1 VTAPSEP
8 ATSAA
13 DLAERALVGALLW
26 DSGRVRDVRD
36 WLRPGDLNHWKA
48 RSIYQTLTG
57 LDRDGRS
64 VPVTELPAVIAAGTY
79 HDSRQGAITAVDLH
93 TYMRATPATPPA
105 SAQFPDQL
113 VRSNHVVYAR
123 RVLEAAAR
131 YMVAVAGSRIQEAA
145 EHSREYPDLGAGALA
160 ATLAHTQQ
168 RLQVLG
174 ERLRHAQGSP
184 GSLITAALGGP
195 VPDTLPADVP
205 ELATAGIG
213 SGPPA
218 PPLTTRAVIEAERE
232 VLTACLTDPAT
243 RAALLGWLTPEDFCR
258 PEHAATWA
266 AYATLTK
273 AGTPIDYVTLA
284 WECERHHPD
293 YDSPGLPA
301 DQLATMARHTPGLPG
316 PAVRTVAHA
325 SLLRHTDTA
334 REHVQ
339 AIAND
344 HTTDALTV
352 VSAAADAYRDV
363 EHHARRLSGTTTAVS
378 RASAALNPTT
388 NETTPGIPPHRSTP
402 PPTRIPPP
410 DPPPQRDHQRGR

>member
-64 VPVTELPAVIAAGTY
+64 VPVTELPALIAAGTY

-105 SAQFPDQL
+105 STQFPDQL

-131 YMVAVAGSRIQEAA
+131 SMVAVAGSRIQEAA
-145 EHSREYPDLGAGALA
+145 EHSREYPDLGSGALA
-160 ATLAHTQQ
+160 AALAHTQQ

-184 GSLITAALGGP
+184 GALLTAALGGP
-195 VPDTLPADVP
+195 VPDTLPAAAP
-205 ELATAGIG
+205 ELEPAGIG

-232 VLTACLTDPAT
+232 VLTACLTDPTT
-243 RAALLGWLTPEDFCR
+243 RAALLGWLTPEDFSR

-266 AYATLTK
+266 AYSALTK

-284 WECERHHPD
+284 WECERHNPD
-293 YDSPGLPA
+293 PGLPA

-325 SLLRHTDTA
+325 SLLRHTDAA
-334 REHVQ
+334 REHVA
-339 AIAND
+339 AIAD
-344 HTTDALTV
+344 DRTADALTV
-352 VSAAADAYRDV
+352 VSAAADAYREV
-363 EHHARRLSGTTTAVS
+363 EHHARRLTGRTTTAVS
-378 RASAALNPTT
+378 RASAALNPIT
-388 NETTPGIPPHRSTP
+388 NDTPPGSRQPHWTAP
-402 PPTRIPPP
+402 PPTRPP
-410 DPPPQRDHQRGR
+410 DQPPQPDHQRGR

>member
-1 VTAPSEP
+1 MTAPGEP
-8 ATSAA
+8 ATSAV

-26 DSGRVRDVRD
+26 DCGRVRDVRD
-36 WLRPGDLNHWKA
+36 WLRPGDFNHWKA

-64 VPVTELPAVIAAGTY
+64 VAVTELPAVIAAGTY
-79 HDSRQGAITAVDLH
+79 HDSRHGAITAVDLH

-131 YMVAVAGSRIQEAA
+131 YMVAVAGSRIHEAA
-145 EHSREYPDLGAGALA
+145 EHSREYPDLGPGALA
-160 ATLAHTQQ
+160 TTLAHTQQ
-168 RLQVLG
+168 RLQVLS

-195 VPDTLPADVP
+195 VPDTLPNDA
-205 ELATAGIG
+205 ELEPAGIQP
-213 SGPPA
+213 GPGA
-218 PPLTTRAVIEAERE
+218 PPLTTRAVIEAEHE

-243 RAALLGWLTPEDFCR
+243 RTALLGWLTPDDFSR

-284 WECERHHPD
+284 WECERHNPD

-316 PAVRTVAHA
+316 PAVRTIAHA

-334 REHVQ
+334 REQVA

-344 HTTDALTV
+344 RTTDALTV
-352 VSAAADAYRDV
+352 VSAAADAYREV
-363 EHHARRLSGTTTAVS
+363 EHHARRLTGTTTAVS
-378 RASAALNPTT
+378 RATAALNPTT
-388 NETTPGIPPHRSTP
+388 NDTP
-402 PPTRIPPP
+402 PGRQPHWTAPPP
-410 DPPPQRDHQRGR
+410 PRPPDQPPQPDHHRGR

>member
-1 VTAPSEP
+1 
-8 ATSAA
+8 
-13 DLAERALVGALLW
+13 
-26 DSGRVRDVRD
+26 
-36 WLRPGDLNHWKA
+36 
-48 RSIYQTLTG
+48 
-57 LDRDGRS
+57 
-64 VPVTELPAVIAAGTY
+64 VIAAGTY

-123 RVLEAAAR
+123 RVLEAATR

-195 VPDTLPADVP
+195 IPDTLPADELLP
-205 ELATAGIG
+205 EPAGIQ
-213 SGPPA
+213 SGPGT

-232 VLTACLTDPAT
+232 VLTACLTDPST

-293 YDSPGLPA
+293 HDSPGLQA
-301 DQLATMARHTPGLPG
+301 DQLATMARHIPALPG
-316 PAVRTVAHA
+316 PAVRTIAHA

-334 REHVQ
+334 REQVQ
-339 AIAND
+339 AIAED
-344 HTTDALTV
+344 RTTDALTV
-352 VSAAADAYRDV
+352 VSAAADAYREV
-363 EHHARRLSGTTTAVS
+363 EHHARRLSGTTTAVG
-378 RASAALNPTT
+378 RASAALNLTT
-388 NETTPGIPPHRSTP
+388 HTPPGGKPPHWPTP
-402 PPTRIPPP
+402 PPTRPP
-410 DPPPQRDHQRGR
+410 DQPPQPDHSRGR

>member
-1 VTAPSEP
+1 MTAPSEP
-8 ATSAA
+8 ATSAV

-64 VPVTELPAVIAAGTY
+64 VAVTELPAVIAAGTY

-105 SAQFPDQL
+105 SAAFPDQL

-131 YMVAVAGSRIQEAA
+131 SMVAVAGSRIQEAA

-160 ATLAHTQQ
+160 AALAHTQQ

-174 ERLRHAQGSP
+174 ERLRHAQGCP
-184 GSLITAALGGP
+184 GSLLTAALGGP
-195 VPDTLPADVP
+195 VPDTLPADAL
-205 ELATAGIG
+205 ELVTAGIQSG
-213 SGPPA
+213 SPA

-232 VLTACLTDPAT
+232 VLTACLTDPTT
-243 RAALLGWLTPEDFCR
+243 RAALLGWLTPKDFSR

-266 AYATLTK
+266 TYGALNK

-293 YDSPGLPA
+293 HDSPGLPA

-325 SLLRHTDTA
+325 SLLRHTDAA
-334 REHVQ
+334 REHVA
-339 AIAND
+339 AIAD
-344 HTTDALTV
+344 DRTADALTV

-363 EHHARRLSGTTTAVS
+363 EHHARRLTGGTTTAVS

-388 NETTPGIPPHRSTP
+388 NTAAGGVPPPWPTP
-402 PPTRIPPP
+402 PLTRTP
-410 DPPPQRDHQRGR
+410 DPPPQPDHRRGR

>member
-64 VPVTELPAVIAAGTY
+64 VPVTDLPAVIAAGTY

-131 YMVAVAGSRIQEAA
+131 SMVTVAGSRIQEAA

-174 ERLRHAQGSP
+174 ERLRHAQG
-184 GSLITAALGGP
+184 
-195 VPDTLPADVP
+195 
-205 ELATAGIG
+205 
-213 SGPPA
+213 
-218 PPLTTRAVIEAERE
+218 
-232 VLTACLTDPAT
+232 
-243 RAALLGWLTPEDFCR
+243 
-258 PEHAATWA
+258 
-266 AYATLTK
+266 
-273 AGTPIDYVTLA
+273 
-284 WECERHHPD
+284 
-293 YDSPGLPA
+293 
-301 DQLATMARHTPGLPG
+301 
-316 PAVRTVAHA
+316 
-325 SLLRHTDTA
+325 
-334 REHVQ
+334 
-339 AIAND
+339 
-344 HTTDALTV
+344 
-352 VSAAADAYRDV
+352 
-363 EHHARRLSGTTTAVS
+363 
-378 RASAALNPTT
+378 
-388 NETTPGIPPHRSTP
+388 HRG
-402 PPTRIPPP
+402 
-410 DPPPQRDHQRGR
+410 H

>member
-48 RSIYQTLTG
+48 RSIYQILTG

-64 VPVTELPAVIAAGTY
+64 VPVTELPAVIAAGAY

-184 GSLITAALGGP
+184 GSLISAALGGP

-205 ELATAGIG
+205 ELVSGGIQ

-232 VLTACLTDPAT
+232 VLTACLTDPTT
-243 RAALLGWLTPEDFCR
+243 RAALLGWLTPEDFSR

-266 AYATLTK
+266 AYGALTK

-293 YDSPGLPA
+293 YDSPGLHA
-301 DQLATMARHTPGLPG
+301 DQLTTMARHTPALPG
-316 PAVRTVAHA
+316 PAVHTIAHA
-325 SLLRHTDTA
+325 SLLRHTDAA
-334 REHVQ
+334 REQVA
-339 AIAND
+339 AIAED
-344 HTTDALTV
+344 RTTDALTV
-352 VSAAADAYRDV
+352 VSAAADAYREV
-363 EHHARRLSGTTTAVS
+363 EHHARRLSGITTTAVS
-378 RASAALNPTT
+378 RASAALNA
-388 NETTPGIPPHRSTP
+388 TTPPGSRQPHWPTP
-402 PPTRIPPP
+402 PPTQPPA
-410 DPPPQRDHQRGR
+410 DQPPQRGHQRGR

>member
-105 SAQFPDQL
+105 SAAFPDQL

-131 YMVAVAGSRIQEAA
+131 SMVAVAGSRIREAA
-145 EHSREYPDLGAGALA
+145 EHSREYPDLGASALA

-205 ELATAGIG
+205 ELTGGIQ

-243 RAALLGWLTPEDFCR
+243 RAALMGSLTPEDFSR

-266 AYATLTK
+266 AYGALAK

-284 WECERHHPD
+284 WECERHNPD

-301 DQLATMARHTPGLPG
+301 DQLATMARHTSGLPG

-325 SLLRHTDTA
+325 SLLRHTDAA

-339 AIAND
+339 AIAED
-344 HTTDALTV
+344 RSSDALTV

-363 EHHARRLSGTTTAVS
+363 EHHARRLTGGTTTAVS

-388 NETTPGIPPHRSTP
+388 TPPGSRQPHWSTP
-402 PPTRIPPP
+402 PTPEQ
-410 DPPPQRDHQRGR
+410 PPQRDHHRGR

>member
-1 VTAPSEP
+1 VTTAHETPTN
-8 ATSAA
+8 AT
-13 DLAERALVGALLW
+13 DLAERALIGALLA
-26 DSGRVRDVRD
+26 DPSRVRDVRD
-36 WLRPGDLNHWKA
+36 WLRPSDIHHPKA
-48 RSIYQTLTG
+48 RAIYQTLTESH
-57 LDRDGRS
+57 RHGRT
-64 VPVTELPAVIAAGTY
+64 VTIRELPLVIAADDGT
-79 HDSRQGAITAVDLH
+79 HPTITAQDLH
-93 TYMRATPATPPA
+93 AYVQATPAA
-105 SAQFPDQL
+105 SQQL
-113 VRSNHVVYAR
+113 GTQHIRSNHVVYAR
-123 RVLEAAAR
+123 RVLEAAVR
-131 YMVAVAGSRIQEAA
+131 RIVAIAGSRIQEAA

-195 VPDTLPADVP
+195 IPDTLPADELLP
-205 ELATAGIG
+205 EPAGIQ
-213 SGPPA
+213 SGPGT

-232 VLTACLTDPAT
+232 VLTACLTDPST

-284 WECERHHPD
+284 WQCERHHPD

-301 DQLATMARHTPGLPG
+301 DQLTTMARHTPALPG
-316 PAVRTVAHA
+316 PAVRTIAHA
-325 SLLRHTDTA
+325 SLLRHTDTT

-344 HTTDALTV
+344 RTTDALTV
-352 VSAAADAYRDV
+352 VSAAADAYREV

-378 RASAALNPTT
+378 RASAALNPTHT
-388 NETTPGIPPHRSTP
+388 PPGIPPHRSTP

>member
-64 VPVTELPAVIAAGTY
+64 VPVTDLPAVIAAGTY

-131 YMVAVAGSRIQEAA
+131 SMVTVAGSRIQEAA
-145 EHSREYPDLGAGALA
+145 EHSREYPDLGASALA

-184 GSLITAALGGP
+184 GSLLTAALGGP

-205 ELATAGIG
+205 ELEPGGIG

-218 PPLTTRAVIEAERE
+218 PPLTTRAVIEAEHE

-243 RAALLGWLTPEDFCR
+243 PAALLGWLTPEDFCR

-301 DQLATMARHTPGLPG
+301 DQLATMARHIPALPG
-316 PAVRTVAHA
+316 PAVRTIAHA

-334 REHVQ
+334 REQVA

-344 HTTDALTV
+344 RSSDALTV
-352 VSAAADAYRDV
+352 VSAAADAYREV
-363 EHHARRLSGTTTAVS
+363 EHHARRLSGTSTAVS

-388 NETTPGIPPHRSTP
+388 PPGSRQPHWPTP
-402 PPTRIPPP
+402 PPTQPPA
-410 DPPPQRDHQRGR
+410 DQPPQRDHQRGR

>member
-1 VTAPSEP
+1 
-8 ATSAA
+8 
-13 DLAERALVGALLW
+13 ALVGALLW

-36 WLRPGDLNHWKA
+36 WLRPGDLKHWKA

-57 LDRDGRS
+57 LHRDGRS
-64 VPVTELPAVIAAGTY
+64 VPVTELPAVITARTY
-79 HDSRQGAITAVDLH
+79 HDSRHGAITAVDLH
-93 TYMRATPATPPA
+93 TYLRATPATPPA
-105 SAQFPDQL
+105 STQFPDQL

-131 YMVAVAGSRIQEAA
+131 SMVAVAGSRIQEAA
-145 EHSREYPDLGAGALA
+145 EHSREYPDLGAGALSA
-160 ATLAHTQQ
+160 ALAHTQQ

-195 VPDTLPADVP
+195 VPDTLPADAP
-205 ELATAGIG
+205 EPATAGIQP
-213 SGPPA
+213 GPPA

-232 VLTACLTDPAT
+232 VLTACLTDPTT

-266 AYATLTK
+266 AYSALTK

-284 WECERHHPD
+284 WECERHHHD
-293 YDSPGLPA
+293 HDSPGLPA

-325 SLLRHTDTA
+325 SLLRHTEAA
-334 REHVQ
+334 REHVA
-339 AIAND
+339 AIAD
-344 HTTDALTV
+344 DRAADALTV
-352 VSAAADAYRDV
+352 VSAAEKAYREV
-363 EHHARRLSGTTTAVS
+363 GEHARRLSGTTAVS

-388 NETTPGIPPHRSTP
+388 PHE
-402 PPTRIPPP
+402 PPTRWPHPPP
-410 DPPPQRDHQRGR
+410 ARPPDKPPQPDHSRGR